1 MNKELIG
8 FLQAINY
15 SDYSMN
21 FNLERLGKS
30 FKDISDE
37 FNKVLQKFK
46 QSRNEKE
53 ESLLYLQTA
62 VRHVGVGVI
71 SFDSKGKIDLANKA
85 AKKILKL
92 NRIDNIF
99 LLNNLSKDFGE
110 LVFNLSPGKKITH
123 KIIHEDES
131 IQLLFYATEFKM
143 RNQIYKLVTLQN
155 IQPELEEKEIEA
167 YQKLIRVLTHEIMNS
182 VTPISSLASTVN
194 QWLTAD
200 NHDEKISKETMN
212 DISAAVNTIKKR
224 SEGLVGFVEKYRS
237 LTRIPKPSFQVFKA
251 VHLFERIQI
260 LMEAGLKNSE
270 IKFHFEVVPDYLEL
284 TADPDLLEQ
293 VLINL
298 LNNAVQSFGSTLSGK
313 IFLKAMIDDRG
324 RASIK
329 IIDNGPGIA
338 EDIIDK
344 IFIPFFSTKKE
355 GSGIGLSLSQQI
367 IRTLGGT
374 ISVTSE
380 PNVETVFTIR
390 L

>member
-21 FNLERLGKS
+21 FNFGRLGKS

-37 FNKVLQKFK
+37 FNIVLQKFK

-62 VRHVGVGVI
+62 MRHIGVGLI
-71 SFDSKGKIDLANKA
+71 SFDSRGRIDIVNKA
-85 AKKILKL
+85 AKKILRL

-99 LLNNLSKDFGE
+99 LLSNLNKDFGE
-110 LVFNLSPGKKITH
+110 LVFNLAPGKKTTH
-123 KIIHEDES
+123 KIIHKDES
-131 IQLLFYATEFKM
+131 IQLLLYATEFKM

-200 NHDEKISKETMN
+200 NHAEKITKETMD

-237 LTRIPKPSFQVFKA
+237 LTRIPRPSFKVIKVVQ
-251 VHLFERIQI
+251 LFEQIQI
-260 LMEAGLKNSE
+260 LMEAGLKNSG
-270 IKFHFEVVPDYLEL
+270 IKFHFEVIPDYLEL
-284 TADPDLLEQ
+284 TVDPDLFEQ

-298 LNNAVQSFGSTLSGK
+298 LNNAVQSLGDTPSGK
-313 IFLKAMIDDRG
+313 IILKAIIDDRG
-324 RASIK
+324 RVSIK

-374 ISVTSE
+374 ISATSE
-380 PNVETVFTIR
+380 PNVETVFTVR